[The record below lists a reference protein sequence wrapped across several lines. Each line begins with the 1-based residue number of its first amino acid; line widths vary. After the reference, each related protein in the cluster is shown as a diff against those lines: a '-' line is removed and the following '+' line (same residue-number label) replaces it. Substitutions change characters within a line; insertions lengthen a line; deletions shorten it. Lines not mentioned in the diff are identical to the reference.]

1 MKLRK
6 LFVKEYKNLHDF
18 DCVFSDSNITAFIGN
33 NGSGKSNLLEVITKA
48 FSNAKNYASSKDLD
62 IIPPH
67 STPSVLNCII
77 EYESNG
83 IVYELRYNS
92 DVEGMFSRLK
102 ADPPIL
108 VREEVSVFCNGTKLS
123 KNELDS
129 ALPDS
134 ILLYY
139 AGETLRQK
147 GTAENTY
154 DKYYEEKLK
163 RAASAELPSLRFMD
177 YFSIGDLPLLLLT
190 AAAYKGDYYTKFL
203 NLINCDGINSKFSL
217 ILKHPGKGK
226 GTADTYWGAT
236 GFVKHFLDAARKYV
250 SGTRDSGGSQY
261 YMFFE
266 NAEDLKSIS
275 ENEYDLFAKLH
286 ALRHYG
292 YLDHIGIELQKNDG
306 TTFSSLRLS
315 EGEKQLG
322 LLLLL
327 TTFTAQHECL
337 YLFDEF
343 DAYLHLNWQ
352 RTFSQMIRDTY
363 VNGHILLTTHSPAS
377 ISKIYRKDVFIV
389 KDGKCKQPLSDT
401 YNRAIDEIIEE
412 QLEVELRPKEYTDLV
427 KEFRNAILHN
437 RKDIAYSKLEQI
449 KEVVGEDDPFLI
461 TERIALER
469 MK

>member
-1 MKLRK
+1 MRLHR
-6 LFVKEYKNLHDF
+6 LFVQKYKNLKDF
-18 DCVFSDSNITAFIGN
+18 TCVFSDSNITAFIGN

-62 IIPPH
+62 IISPH

-108 VREEVSVFCNGTKLS
+108 VREEVSVFCNGKKLS
-123 KNELDS
+123 KNELNS

-163 RAASAELPSLRFMD
+163 RAASEELPSLRFMD

-203 NLINCDGINSKFSL
+203 NLINCVGINSKFSL

-292 YLDHIGIELQKNDG
+292 YLEHIGIELQKNDG
-306 TTFSSLRLS
+306 ATFSSLRLS

-352 RTFSQMIRDTY
+352 RTFSKMLRDVE
-363 VNGHILLTTHSPAS
+363 VNGHILFTSHSAAS
-377 ISKIYRKDVFIV
+377 ISQLKSDELFIMNNGTAV
-389 KDGKCKQPLSDT
+389 CPDSET
-401 YNRAIDEIIEE
+401 YNRALDEIMIEQMDVKMRTPIIEE
-412 QLEVELRPKEYTDLV
+412 LYDAFKQHVADRNKTD
-427 KEFRNAILHN
+427 A
-437 RKDIAYSKLEQI
+437 EQI
-449 KEVVGEDDPFLI
+449 MHILEEKLDKSDPLFDSMRFYLR
-461 TERIALER
+461 RI
-469 MK
+469 